1 MTDLLDGVKIVFD
14 ANKKVANKG
23 EILVGLGNTQIS
35 NEGVVLQ
42 HKTTPEHYDSLSR
55 YVYTLPMDLDTKQ
68 LHTFY
73 IEDLSVDTVISIW
86 IFLLKIKKLALA
98 KNIVSW
104 IDYASRW
111 ERGDTTTTGK
121 PFESYGCLQNAL
133 VSYLAKSKPDV
144 QLEESLS
151 FLDYLVKHN
160 IDPAKIPKN
169 LSDDFYQ
176 KAYKAL
182 EKEYGK
188 YEFLVRKSE
197 VAVLNIPQKDNSG
210 VRKVSAIFIET
221 DIVTS
226 IHKVFLRNDVDN
238 SPTKDGF
245 ALMAVYNEVAAGT
258 GNDIVISVDPDKKIH
273 LKDLWVALENEENKC
288 WEGKRP
294 MDSPRPLIS
303 YPDNNGPNEP
313 WWDDMGNY
321 TLIAAPKMIGEQYGR
336 CVDWYTVKTLIKQ
349 LYAKGERS

>member
-1 MTDLLDGVKIVFD
+1 MTDLLDGYNVVFD

-23 EILVGLGNTQIS
+23 EVLVGLGNTQIS

-42 HKTTPEHYDSLSR
+42 HKTALEHYDSLSR
-55 YVYTLPMDLDTKQ
+55 YVYTLLVDLDAEQ

-73 IEDLSVDTVISIW
+73 IEDLSVDTVISMW
-86 IFLLKIKKLALA
+86 IFILKVKKLALPE
-98 KNIVSW
+98 NIVSW

-121 PFESYGCLQNAL
+121 PFASYGCLQNAL
-133 VSYLAKSKPDV
+133 VSYFAKSESAV

-151 FLDYLVKHN
+151 FLDYLVMHN
-160 IDPAKIPKN
+160 IDPADIPKN
-169 LSDDFYQ
+169 LPEDFYQ

-182 EKEYGK
+182 EKEYDQ
-188 YEFLVRKSE
+188 YESLLRKSE
-197 VAVLNIPQKDNSG
+197 ITVLDIPKKNDSG
-210 VRKVSAIFIET
+210 VLRVSAIFIET

-226 IHKVFLRNDVDN
+226 VYKVFLRNDVEN

-245 ALMAVYNEVAAGT
+245 ALMAVYNEEAAGT
-258 GNDIVISVDPDKKIH
+258 GNDIVISVDPNKNIH
-273 LKDLWVALENEENKC
+273 LKDLWVALEEKENKC
-288 WEGKRP
+288 WKGKRP
-294 MDSPRPLIS
+294 MDSPRPLSS

-336 CVDWYTVKTLIKQ
+336 CVDWHTVKTLIEQ
-349 LYAKGERS
+349 LYAKGETS